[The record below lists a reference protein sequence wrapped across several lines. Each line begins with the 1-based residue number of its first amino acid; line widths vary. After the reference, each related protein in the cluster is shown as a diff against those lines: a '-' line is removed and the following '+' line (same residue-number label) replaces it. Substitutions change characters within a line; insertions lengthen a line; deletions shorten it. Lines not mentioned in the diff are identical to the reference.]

1 MEQSSVVSASSSM
14 NFATGRLNGS
24 NITDALRLAPSGGG
38 GGASS
43 STKYSR
49 LASEP
54 DSPVR
59 STGGTSAFLQ
69 QQQRQQQMLLQHQDQ
84 QLGQMS
90 DSVGN
95 LRNVSTA
102 IGRELD
108 EQAVCHFSLDLYLG
122 YLLCIRLKQVLL
134 GAFRNNH
141 RPPLHCV
148 LGLTQY

>member
-59 STGGTSAFLQ
+59 STGGTSSFLQ

-108 EQAVCHFSLDLYLG
+108 EQAVCH
-122 YLLCIRLKQVLL
+122 VLL
-134 GAFRNNH
+134 D
-141 RPPLHCV
+141 
-148 LGLTQY
+148 